1 MDYYDKMID
10 DKKKTISFLKEYLE
24 GCQKKV
30 KSLKRETEL
39 IKEDL
44 ELVQFEI
51 DNLDA
56 ILKDYNEVPKKIKI
70 IKDVSNIYS
79 IMISVLAA
87 IVIFAGLKLP
97 VALNVLFSILLGLC
111 SFILMNGWSRL
122 LTKRFYNVRQK
133 YDLVELEQSLS
144 KKKKQKTHLLM
155 LQNNYQNCFNLSQNE
170 FEQLKQFLE
179 ETSKELRVLENYDAL
194 AQENIA
200 KRNDKI
206 KKLTKEK

>member
-10 DKKKTISFLKEYLE
+10 DKKKTISFLNEYLE

-51 DNLDA
+51 DNLYA
-56 ILKDYNEVPKKIKI
+56 ILKDYNEAPKKIKI

-97 VALNVLFSILLGLC
+97 VALNVLLSISSGIC

-155 LQNNYQNCFNLSQNE
+155 LQNNYQNCFSLSQNE
-170 FEQLKQFLE
+170 FEQLKQLLE

-194 AQENIA
+194 AQENIT

>member
-56 ILKDYNEVPKKIKI
+56 ILKDYNEAPKKIKI

-133 YDLVELEQSLS
+133 YDLLELEQSLS

>member
-44 ELVQFEI
+44 ELIQFEI
-51 DNLDA
+51 DNLYA
-56 ILKDYNEVPKKIKI
+56 ILKDYNEAPKKIKI

-97 VALNVLFSILLGLC
+97 VALNVLLSISSGIC

-155 LQNNYQNCFNLSQNE
+155 LQNNYQNCFSLSQNE
-170 FEQLKQFLE
+170 FEQLKQLLE
-179 ETSKELRVLENYDAL
+179 ETSKELRFLENYDAL

>member
-1 MDYYDKMID
+1 
-10 DKKKTISFLKEYLE
+10 
-24 GCQKKV
+24 
-30 KSLKRETEL
+30 
-39 IKEDL
+39 
-44 ELVQFEI
+44 
-51 DNLDA
+51 
-56 ILKDYNEVPKKIKI
+56 
-70 IKDVSNIYS
+70 
-79 IMISVLAA
+79 MISVLAA

>member
-1 MDYYDKMID
+1 M
-10 DKKKTISFLKEYLE
+10 L
-24 GCQKKV
+24 KKV

-56 ILKDYNEVPKKIKI
+56 ILKDYNEAPKKIKI

-87 IVIFAGLKLP
+87 IVIFTGLKLP
-97 VALNVLFSILLGLC
+97 VALNVLLSISSGIC

-133 YDLVELEQSLS
+133 YDLVKLEQSLS

-155 LQNNYQNCFNLSQNE
+155 LQNNYQNCFSLSQNE
-170 FEQLKQFLE
+170 FEQLKQLLE

-194 AQENIA
+194 AQ
-200 KRNDKI
+200 
-206 KKLTKEK
+206 

>member
-1 MDYYDKMID
+1 M
-10 DKKKTISFLKEYLE
+10 
-24 GCQKKV
+24 
-30 KSLKRETEL
+30 
-39 IKEDL
+39 
-44 ELVQFEI
+44 
-51 DNLDA
+51 
-56 ILKDYNEVPKKIKI
+56 
-70 IKDVSNIYS
+70 
-79 IMISVLAA
+79 
-87 IVIFAGLKLP
+87 
-97 VALNVLFSILLGLC
+97 
-111 SFILMNGWSRL
+111 

-155 LQNNYQNCFNLSQNE
+155 LQNNYQNCFSLSQNE
-170 FEQLKQFLE
+170 FEQLKQLLE

>member
-1 MDYYDKMID
+1 MDYYDKMIN

-39 IKEDL
+39 IKEDF

-56 ILKDYNEVPKKIKI
+56 ILKDYNEAPKKIKI
-70 IKDVSNIYS
+70 IKAVSNIYS

-87 IVIFAGLKLP
+87 IVIFTGLKLP
-97 VALNVLFSILLGLC
+97 VALNVLLSISSGIC

-133 YDLVELEQSLS
+133 YDLVEIEQSLS

-200 KRNDKI
+200 KRNYKI
-206 KKLTKEK
+206 KNLTKEK